1 MRKAR
6 ATQTIVLFLF
16 LSLPAHGQCKSRR
29 CCAASTEPADPANA
43 VLKKLQDKAA
53 SLNSYACRL
62 DHTVRQTLLESQQ
75 RRTGTLRYAKLDGQA
90 FLRIDFQTLQQDQEK
105 PQPYREEFFFDGVW
119 FWHIDYIAKSAERRQ
134 MTEPNKPIDPFA
146 LVTRHVPV
154 LGFSKIEEFEKQF
167 DVTLVRPDEGDT
179 GTHTQLHLEVKP
191 DSDYRNDYTTINFW
205 IDKKQGLPDKV
216 VAVTT
221 EQDVHEIRLL
231 AAEINKVPDSRIRD
245 ARVPEGFS
253 LETVPLEKKVAQ

>member
-6 ATQTIVLFLF
+6 ATETIVLFLF
-16 LSLPAHGQCKSRR
+16 LSLPAHAQCKGGG
-29 CCAASTEPADPANA
+29 CCGVSTTPADPAKA
-43 VLKKLQDKAA
+43 ILKKLQDKAA
-53 SLNSYACRL
+53 TLNSYACRL
-62 DHTVRQTLLESQQ
+62 DYTVRQTLLESQQ
-75 RRTGTLRYAKLDGQA
+75 RRMGTLRYAKLDGQA

-146 LVTRHVPV
+146 LATRHVPV
-154 LGFSKIEEFEKQF
+154 VGFSKIEEFEKQF
-167 DVTLVRPDEGDT
+167 EVTLVRPDDGDT
-179 GTHTQLHLEVKP
+179 GTHDHLHLKVKP
-191 DSDYRNDYTTINFW
+191 DSNYRDDYTTIDFW
-205 IDKKQGLPDKV
+205 IDKKLGLPTRV

-231 AAEINKVPDSRIRD
+231 AAEINKAPDARMRD
-245 ARVPEGFS
+245 IRVPEGFS
-253 LETVPLEKKVAQ
+253 LETVPLEKKTAQ